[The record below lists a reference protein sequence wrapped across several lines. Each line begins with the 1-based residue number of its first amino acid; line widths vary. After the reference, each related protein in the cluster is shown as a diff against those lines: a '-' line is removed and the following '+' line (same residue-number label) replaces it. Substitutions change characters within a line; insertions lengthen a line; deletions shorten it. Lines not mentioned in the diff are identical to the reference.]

1 MGQLTDLSIITTY
14 LTVLVAVAGVLVVG
28 LTAFA
33 AVPALLESRTLR
45 RARHLSIPA
54 FYFHTAAAH

>member
-33 AVPALLESRTLR
+33 AVPALLESRTVR
-45 RARHLSIPA
+45 RSRQLSIPA
-54 FYFHTAAAH
+54 FYFHTTAAH

>member
-14 LTVLVAVAGVLVVG
+14 LTALVAVAGVLVVG

-33 AVPALLESRTLR
+33 GVPALLESRTLR
-45 RARHLSIPA
+45 RSRQLSIPA